1 MPLGKRSVHPR
12 HLCRAVLPDGIS
24 SELECVT
31 NTTFSAIIHQLSS
44 LSKQAEDVFGELFSE
59 AATFYLRA
67 KSLQDRINLL
77 TFKVTQLDSSI
88 EEVSLQDINMRKAFR
103 SVTLHDQ
110 QVVSKSNIPNS
121 VAEMYNSSDKP
132 PSLNILSEYRDDHI
146 EAMKFY
152 TDPSYYFDLWMK
164 KRLQEMENMRKERG
178 RAREQ
183 KPYVDRTMSQDV
195 IKVRKAHNRRHQ
207 WNMMV
212 LDKELR
218 PSCSPHHQTRLN
230 HSHSSVH

>member
-44 LSKQAEDVFGELFSE
+44 L
-59 AATFYLRA
+59 
-67 KSLQDRINLL
+67 I
-77 TFKVTQLDSSI
+77 
-88 EEVSLQDINMRKAFR
+88 SLQDINMRKAFR